1 MVDVVYQYGADIEQI
16 LAALNQIDKKNEDVY
31 RKAEAAANKAIKGII
46 ADHQRLIGLTDKLDK
61 SVADEAKQ
69 YDKLAQEAAKA
80 AKAGQD
86 AGEKSGQ
93 AAQSSG
99 IQIGFMAGIVSS
111 ITTEFI
117 RLGEQAVRILED
129 IAKKAVETATQFDS
143 TRASFKGIFGGSKE
157 AADEA
162 FDFIQ
167 KRSVALGID
176 LQQLAAVFLP
186 KVGSLEQFEQIAKLA
201 TAIQRSTP
209 GIIEGGATRAL
220 TEALTGQFVSL
231 EKIGNVARSDIKDIK
246 KAFEESGVTG
256 LITELN
262 KVLERTGRSFDTT
275 KDTAAAAFSRISQ
288 ATEQL
293 EGKIGEPI
301 VKELENLAVKG
312 LGSLGTLKDGVFTF
326 NDDVLVLADTFGRVA
341 AEALKFLTN
350 IDFSKL
356 DTKQLQEVAD
366 YAYRI
371 VKALEIAAT
380 QVGTFLKQFSDLP
393 GVAQILQGL
402 EYEVTHL
409 DDALITFSQIIA
421 LVNAELA
428 AFEAASNKAAIGL
441 DLAKAGLDSA
451 SLNYGKVIEDL
462 KAANEKLNTNTD
474 AQAAYNASIQASA
487 KQFDDYNKSLGDN
500 KKAQD
505 DLKNT
510 LDDQKNSTDE
520 AAKAILAKNQADR
533 DAADAAEKLK
543 DATDKVNKAEEDA
556 AKDYGRKLEDIDKNF
571 ERKRL
576 DIAIEFAQKREDLS
590 REDVQKLDDI
600 YHKYQQD
607 VSDAQLDLTR
617 KEEDIARKHGQEI
630 ADLEKTQKQK
640 RLDIETTYR
649 RKLQDIQRTFLL
661 DADEAEKKR
670 DAVAYLQALK
680 KRNEDVK
687 SAQIE
692 RSRTIQDTKVEGEQK
707 RQELAIQQK
716 REIQDA
722 KIANERKLEDLKTN
736 LHRQY
741 EAQELAYQRQLQA
754 IAIGEQRKNEEAATA
769 REREREDAK
778 TAYDRKLS
786 DLKES
791 LSAEYDIIKEGNA
804 KIEDEQARH
813 NAAMAESGPASQP
826 PGQDYTPY
834 DTQIKKKQSTYQAKS
849 IYGYAAGGY
858 VPPGQQAL
866 VGERG
871 PELASITRG
880 GAYIT
885 PNAALRLNSFVPS
898 GARGGSVNNNFSQQV
913 TLPDVAGLINNPV
926 AVRQV
931 ENIVARALGRIF

>member
-1 MVDVVYQYGADIEQI
+1 MADLEYVATLNNQQV
-16 LAALNQIDKKNEDVY
+16 LDALKSIDANIDKM
-31 RKAEAAANKAIKGII
+31 
-46 ADHQRLIGLTDKLDK
+46 
-61 SVADEAKQ
+61 
-69 YDKLAQEAAKA
+69 
-80 AKAGQD
+80 AGQANQD
-86 AGEKSGQ
+86 FEKVGKSAG
-93 AAQSSG
+93 SSG
-99 IQIGFMAGIVSS
+99 LQIGAVAGIVSS
-111 ITTEFI
+111 VTSEFI
-117 RLGEQAVRILED
+117 RLGEQAVGILED
-129 IAKKAVETATQFDS
+129 ITKEGVKTAIEFDTLKA
-143 TRASFKGIFGGSKE
+143 RLGGIFSGNKE
-157 AADEA
+157 AATEA

-167 KRSVALGID
+167 KKSKELGID
-176 LQQLAAVFLP
+176 LSELAGAFLP
-186 KVGSLEQFEQIAKLA
+186 KTENLQQFERVAKLA
-201 TAIQRSTP
+201 TALARSDPEQGAIGARIALIEALSGTFTSLQRRFEIP
-209 GIIEGGATRAL
+209 KQDIDKLKDAFDKKGIEGFI
-220 TEALTGQFVSL
+220 ESL
-231 EKIGNVARSDIKDIK
+231 EKTLK
-246 KAFEESGVTG
+246 ESGKSFED
-256 LITELN
+256 LS
-262 KVLERTGRSFDTT
+262 RTAQTSFD
-275 KDTAAAAFSRISQ
+275 KINIAGQQIG
-288 ATEQL
+288 
-293 EGKIGEPI
+293 GKIGEPI
-301 VKELENLAVKG
+301 VESLQKATDKILGFLNENQDDIAVFANTIG
-312 LGSLGTLKDGVFTF
+312 RTI
-326 NDDVLVLADTFGRVA
+326 ADI
-341 AEALKFLTN
+341 LDFLSS
-350 IDFSKL
+350 IDFGKL
-356 DTKQLQEVAD
+356 DTKTLIEVAD

-371 VKALEIAAT
+371 AKALEIAST
-380 QVGTFLKQFSDLP
+380 QVGTFLKEFSNLP
-393 GVAQILQGL
+393 GVSQVIQAL
-402 EYEVTHL
+402 EYEVSHL

-487 KQFDDYNKSLGDN
+487 KQFDDYRKSLTDN
-500 KKAQD
+500 TKAQD
-505 DLKNT
+505 DLRKS
-510 LDDQKNSTDE
+510 LDDTKDAGSNAADGVLE
-520 AAKAILAKNQADR
+520 AAAAERQ
-533 DAADAAEKLK
+533 AADDAEKL
-543 DATDKVNKAEEDA
+543 AAAQAKVNKAEEDA

-716 REIQDA
+716 REIQEA

-791 LSAEYDIIKEGNA
+791 LSAEYDIIKEANA
-804 KIEDEQARH
+804 KTEEEQARH
-813 NAAMAESGPASQP
+813 NAAMAESGPASRP
-826 PGQDYTPY
+826 PGEDYTPY

-931 ENIVARALGRIF
+931 ENIVARALSRIF